1 MMLDTCVNV
10 MRMAGNMCKW
20 FGDVF
25 DDIGCF
31 FSRHDFDRL
40 AAFFATC
47 AEVIDPARIDEGYV
61 AK

>member
-1 MMLDTCVNV
+1 